1 MPEKEEAMKCKHCKA
16 ELKAGAKTC
25 PSCGEAVTQGKK
37 FSLKT
42 WHWAVIITVAVLAL
56 LAATVAIWWAVA
68 DVESASEGWTLIK
81 NAFNEPDNDVFY
93 KESYTVSDKK
103 AAKWRDKVIASVGG
117 QELTNGEL
125 QIYYWTNV
133 YDFLG
138 NYGYYAVY
146 AGLDYTKPLD
156 EQACPETDG
165 TWQHFLLDDA
175 LSTWHN
181 YQAMALL
188 AQKEGMTLSKEMQA
202 DLDALRGSLSQAAL
216 QGGYAT
222 IDAMLQ
228 EEMGAGCTFEDYYS
242 YMQTYYMGYCYFE
255 TMYDKAEAGITDE
268 DMEKWFLSN
277 QQTLAEKGI
286 TKSSGDY
293 YDVRHILILVEGG
306 TEGEDGEVVYSDLE
320 WEACRAE
327 AQKIYDE
334 WLSGDKSEESF
345 ATLAA
350 KYSEDQGSKTNG
362 GLYAKLTADLKDT
375 ASLDEDFVAWYTD
388 DSRKAGD
395 HGLVKSQHGYHLMY
409 YVDSQPQWESA
420 SWEGLLAEASKQI
433 TDGAI
438 AQYPIAVD
446 YRKIVLGL
454 VDLNKTK

>member
-1 MPEKEEAMKCKHCKA
+1 MKCKHCKA
-16 ELKAGAKTC
+16 ELKEDAKTC
-25 PSCGEAVTQGKK
+25 PSCGKPVTQEKK

-56 LAATVAIWWAVA
+56 LAAAVAIWWAVA

-103 AAKWRDKVIASVGG
+103 AAKWREKVIASVGG
-117 QELTNGEL
+117 RELTNGEL
-125 QIYYWTNV
+125 QVYYWTNV

-165 TWQHFLLDDA
+165 TWQHFFLDDA
-175 LSTWHN
+175 LSSWHN

-188 AQKEGMTLSKEMQA
+188 AEKEGMELSETMQA
-202 DLDALRGSLSQAAL
+202 DLDNLRQNLAQSAV
-216 QGGYAT
+216 QGGYAS

-228 EEMGAGCTFEDYYS
+228 DEMGPGCTYDDYFS
-242 YMQTYYMGYCYFE
+242 YMQTYYMGYLYFE
-255 TMYDKAEAGITDE
+255 KMYDKAEAEITDE
-268 DMEKWFLSN
+268 DLETWFQNNQETLS
-277 QQTLAEKGI
+277 KSGI
-286 TKSSGDY
+286 TKESGDY
-293 YDVRHILILVEGG
+293 YDVRHILIMAEGG
-306 TEGEDGEVVYSDLE
+306 TEGTDGKVTYTESE

-327 AQKIYDE
+327 AQKVYDE
-334 WLSGDKSEESF
+334 WLAGDKTEESF
-345 ATLAA
+345 ATLAS
-350 KYSEDQGSKTNG
+350 KYSEDEGSNTNG
-362 GLYAKLTADLKDT
+362 GLYEDLTENLKDT

-395 HGLVKSQHGYHLMY
+395 HALIKTQYGYHVMY
-409 YVDSQPQWESA
+409 YVDSEPQWKAA
-420 SWEGLLAEASKQI
+420 SWEGLMKEKSSQI
-433 TDGAI
+433 TTDAV

-454 VDLNKTK
+454 VEFSSSN